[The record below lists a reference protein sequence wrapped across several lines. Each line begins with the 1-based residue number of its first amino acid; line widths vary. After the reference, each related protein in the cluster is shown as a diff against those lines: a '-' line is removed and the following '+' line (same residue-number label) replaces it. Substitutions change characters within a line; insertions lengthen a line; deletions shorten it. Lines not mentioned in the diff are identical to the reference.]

1 MRWIGLLLLISCFGC
16 TDKQRTPVLGMW
28 SGGFYTDKAEVL
40 RGYLQL
46 YKTGDKFKMRLAT
59 REQEMTFNGTWT
71 IAKGR
76 VELQIADVEFENPT
90 DEERKARGIRVFDS
104 EKVREAFAK
113 PIALDLTDQDKT
125 LRGLTMTLDQIQ
137 GRLGFTKG
145 AVTKE
150 TQEVLDKMRTNR

>member
-1 MRWIGLLLLISCFGC
+1 MRWIGFLFLIACIGC
-16 TDKQRTPVLGMW
+16 ADKQRTPVLGMW
-28 SGGFYTDKAEVL
+28 TGGFYTDKAEVL

-59 REQEMTFNGTWT
+59 REQEMNFAGTWA

-76 VELQIADVEFENPT
+76 VELHISDVQFENPT

-104 EKVREAFAK
+104 EKVREAIAK
-113 PIALDLTDQDKT
+113 PIALDLIDDGKT
-125 LRGLTMTLDQIQ
+125 FRGLTMTLDQVQ

-150 TQEVLDKMRTNR
+150 TQEALDKMRTNR